1 MGGQSTGSRSMA
13 TSLHSLAT
21 GIKMRVYLNDDDISW
36 VYDGKEIKVIGDYVD
51 AAYDKKLDGVAALNA
66 SGISFFDKEG
76 DLLFITHFSF
86 KEPGSCIYCLANQS
100 ASAEKTVRVVLAHE
114 PSFKGERFWQHDINI
129 ENGTISEPLAKWR

>member
-1 MGGQSTGSRSMA
+1 
-13 TSLHSLAT
+13 
-21 GIKMRVYLNDDDISW
+21 MRVELNENDISW

-51 AAYDKKLDGVAALNA
+51 AAYDKKLDGVTALNA
-66 SGISFFDKEG
+66 SGISLFDKEG
-76 DLLFITHFSF
+76 DLLFITRFSF

-114 PSFKGERFWQHDINI
+114 PPFKGERFWQHDINI